1 MLFVADFKAGCRT
14 NIVTATE
21 LRHNTGLTELA
32 KEKIVQRAP
41 NVRDAELVSAWED
54 AGKKTLKDAANAF
67 IATSAWQVEMNW
79 KTFQAHAQLCH
90 NTPRAPEV
98 ENIKELPAAEL
109 AEGYRESSVLGV
121 D

>member
-1 MLFVADFKAGCRT
+1 MRQVPTMQNRCLHGA
-14 NIVTATE
+14 
-21 LRHNTGLTELA
+21 
-32 KEKIVQRAP
+32 
-41 NVRDAELVSAWED
+41 D

-67 IATSAWQVEMNW
+67 IATSAWQVENDEDW

-90 NTPRAPEV
+90 NIPRAPEV

-109 AEGYRESSVLGV
+109 PKGFLGV